1 MAAAH
6 GHDPHHDD
14 DHGHAKGGH
23 AAHAHPEPAEDPM
36 VTPGWMPL
44 VGLGL
49 LVSAALGI
57 YLFLSPG
64 VLATPADAG
73 AGDGGEV
80 AADAAAAH

>member
-14 DHGHAKGGH
+14 DHGLAKGH
-23 AAHAHPEPAEDPM
+23 AHAHPVPAEDAL
-36 VTPGWMPL
+36 VTPGWMPF

-49 LVSAALGI
+49 LLSAALGI

-64 VLATPADAG
+64 VLATSADAG
-73 AGDGGEV
+73 TGDGGDV
-80 AADAAAAH
+80 AADAAAH